1 MPLTDLL
8 QWIGVAGQT
17 GTLEVER
24 NKVRKRILVRHGRLI
39 GCGSD
44 DPSDML
50 GHHLVAR
57 GKIGEDTL
65 RAALAHQ
72 QEHGGPL
79 GEILVGM
86 FAITEDDLLRH
97 LEQKTEES
105 IFGLFEWPD
114 GEFRFEEGAIDEE
127 NLIAVDLR
135 VEDVL
140 LRGAQRHDESRKIR
154 EVFGDP
160 GLVLARSSREAP
172 VEVMRNRMARGI
184 LELVNGER
192 TVAEIL
198 LEAHASEFLATKFL
212 YELNRL
218 GVVEIVA
225 RKKPRPAPAPEP
237 TVASVAADGG
247 RDARRTTAPAA
258 VPKVATVP
266 SPAEMLADA
275 LATSTRCMDRGDYEA
290 ALDLLD
296 VAYKQRPGDEELRR
310 RLAEAEATF
319 VEKAYRH
326 FLPAAKVPVLAR
338 SLESLMAENL
348 SPIEYFLVSRIDGT
362 WDVKSIIQIAPIR
375 EVDALRTLKRL
386 REKGLFD
393 LKDPA

>member
-8 QWIGVAGQT
+8 QWVGVAGKT
-17 GTLEVER
+17 GTLEIER
-24 NKVRKRILVRHGRLI
+24 NKVRKRILMRHGRLI

-65 RAALAHQ
+65 RAALARQ
-72 QEHGGPL
+72 QEDGGPL

-86 FAITEDDLLRH
+86 SAITEDDLLRH

-114 GEFRFEEGAIDEE
+114 GEFRFEEGAIDEA

-140 LRGAQRHDESRKIR
+140 LRGAQRYDESRKIR

-160 GLVLARSSREAP
+160 GIVLARASREAP

-184 LELVNGER
+184 LDLVNGER

-225 RKKPRPAPAPEP
+225 RKKPRPTPVPAP
-237 TVASVAADGG
+237 SVAAAVAEPVRDPG
-247 RDARRTTAPAA
+247 RSPVRAA
-258 VPKVATVP
+258 TPQV
-266 SPAEMLADA
+266 A
-275 LATSTRCMDRGDYEA
+275 LAPSAAEVLAGTLETAQRCMDRGDYEA

-296 VAYKQRPGDEELRR
+296 GAYKQRPGDDALRQ
-310 RLAEAEATF
+310 RLVEAEGAF

-326 FLPAAKVPVLAR
+326 FLPAVKVPVLAR
-338 SLESLMAENL
+338 TLESLMAENL

-375 EVDALRTLKRL
+375 EIEALRTLKRL

-393 LKDPA
+393 LRDPA